1 MTHRLLFLCTG
12 NYYRSRFAEL
22 LFNAQ
27 AVAVSLAW
35 RAESRGIALEL
46 GVDNR
51 GPISAYTLAGLQ
63 ARGIVLEPTV
73 RYPRQV
79 CEADLVRAERII
91 ALDGT
96 EHRPLLVHRFP
107 HWVERVEFWHVP
119 DVPRAPVAQA
129 LAAIDTQVHT
139 LIHALSSDGS
149 LRKHAPNGEEGG

>member
-27 AVAVSLAW
+27 AVAASLSW

-51 GPISAYTLAGLQ
+51 GPISVYARAGLR
-63 ARGIVLEPTV
+63 ARGIGLDTAV
-73 RYPRQV
+73 RFPQQV
-79 CEADLVRAERII
+79 HEADLAQAERII
-91 ALDGT
+91 DLDDT

-107 HWVERVEFWHVP
+107 HWVERVEFWQVP
-119 DVPRAPVAQA
+119 DLPRAPVAQA
-129 LAAIDTQVHT
+129 LAAMDTQVHT
-139 LIHALSSDGS
+139 LIQALLD
-149 LRKHAPNGEEGG
+149 AVP

>member
-1 MTHRLLFLCTG
+1 MTHQLLFLCTG

-27 AVAVSLAW
+27 ALAVALPW
-35 RAESRGIALEL
+35 CAESRGIALEL

-51 GPISAYTLAGLQ
+51 GPISTYTTAGLR
-63 ARGIVLEPTV
+63 ARGIALDTAV

-79 CEADLVRAERII
+79 HEGDLTQAERII
-91 ALDGT
+91 ALDDT

-119 DVPRAPVAQA
+119 DHPRAAVAQA
-129 LAAIDTQVHT
+129 LAAMDTQVCT
-139 LIHALSSDGS
+139 LIHALLDDVSLSSPAKGQ
-149 LRKHAPNGEEGG
+149 RR

>member
-27 AVAVSLAW
+27 AVAAALSW

-51 GPISAYTLAGLQ
+51 GPISAYAIAGLR
-63 ARGIVLEPTV
+63 ARGIVFDTAV

-79 CEADLVRAERII
+79 HEGDLAQAERII
-91 ALDGT
+91 ALDDT
-96 EHRPLLVHRFP
+96 EHHPLLVQRFP

-119 DVPRAPVAQA
+119 DLPCPPVAQA
-129 LAAIDTQVHT
+129 LAVMDTRVRT
-139 LIHALSSDGS
+139 LIHALLDDVS
-149 LRKHAPNGEEGG
+149 LPSPAKG

>member
-1 MTHRLLFLCTG
+1 MTRQLLFLCTG

-27 AVAVSLAW
+27 ALAVALPW

-51 GPISAYTLAGLQ
+51 GPISAYATAGLR
-63 ARGIVLEPTV
+63 ARGIALNTAV

-79 CEADLVRAERII
+79 REGDLTQAERII
-91 ALDGT
+91 ALDDT

-119 DVPRAPVAQA
+119 DFPRAPVVQA
-129 LAAIDTQVHT
+129 LAEMDRQVCALIHT
-139 LIHALSSDGS
+139 LLNDVSLSSPAKGQ
-149 LRKHAPNGEEGG
+149 RR